1 MKNVFHKGELKV
13 QEMSGE
19 ALIAQSRR
27 GMIASE
33 LMPGVVPFVEN
44 QAFLIAS
51 STNHDGEVWIS
62 ALLGDPGFIQ
72 VVNSQ
77 ELHIQLPYL
86 YSHKEDILYQ
96 NLREVPEIGTLTMD
110 LARRRRFRINGSV
123 QLDEQSI
130 KLGVKEAYGNCPKF
144 IQRRLIHAMGQAE
157 ELKAEVGQ
165 GKELKESQRA
175 WIKSA
180 DTFFLG
186 SKSLEGKMD
195 ASHRGGNPGFVEI
208 IEGDILRIPD
218 YPGNSMYSSLGNLY
232 ENPQAG
238 LLFMDFEQGKSLQ
251 LTGKV
256 ALHMDQNSTEDLEKS
271 GGSGRFWTVQIERWI
286 ETKNH
291 HSIDW
296 ELVDFS
302 PYNP

>member
-1 MKNVFHKGELKV
+1 MKNTFHEGELKV
-13 QEMSGE
+13 QQMSGE
-19 ALIAQSRR
+19 ALIAQSRT

-33 LMPGVVPFVEN
+33 LMQGVVPFVEN
-44 QAFLIAS
+44 QAFLLAS
-51 STNHDGEVWIS
+51 STNLSGEVWIS
-62 ALLGDPGFIQ
+62 ALLGDPGFIH
-72 VVNSQ
+72 VLNNK
-77 ELHIQLPYL
+77 ELHIHLPYL
-86 YSHKEDILYQ
+86 YSDKEDILYR

-110 LARRRRFRINGSV
+110 LAHRRRFRINGSV
-123 QLDEQSI
+123 QIDEQSI

-157 ELKAEVGQ
+157 EVKSASSQ
-165 GKELKESQRA
+165 GKDLKESQRA

-208 IEGDILRIPD
+208 LEVDLLRIPD

-238 LLFMDFEQGKSLQ
+238 LLFIDFEQGKSLQ

-256 ALHMDQNSTEDLEKS
+256 ALQMDQQSAEDLEKS
-271 GGSGRFWTVQIERWI
+271 GGSGRFWTFEIDRWI
-286 ETKNH
+286 ETEH
-291 HSIDW
+291 HHTVDW

>member
-1 MKNVFHKGELKV
+1 MKNKFHEGELKV
-13 QEMSGE
+13 QQMSGE
-19 ALIAQSRR
+19 ALIAQSRT

-33 LMPGVVPFVEN
+33 LMQGIVPFVEN

-51 STNHDGEVWIS
+51 SSNQAGEVWIS
-62 ALLGDPGFIQ
+62 ALLGDPGFLQ
-72 VVNSQ
+72 VLNSQ
-77 ELHIQLPYL
+77 ELHIHLPYL

-110 LARRRRFRINGSV
+110 LARRRRFRINGSA
-123 QLDEQSI
+123 QIDEESI

-144 IQRRLIHAMGQAE
+144 IQRRLIHAMGQADE
-157 ELKAEVGQ
+157 FKAEVSQ
-165 GKELKESQRA
+165 GKQLKESQRS
-175 WIKSA
+175 WISSA

-195 ASHRGGNPGFVEI
+195 ASHRGGNPGFVELL
-208 IEGDILRIPD
+208 EQDILRIPD
-218 YPGNSMYSSLGNLY
+218 YPGNSMYNSLGNLF

-238 LLFMDFEQGKSLQ
+238 LLFIDFEQGKSLQ

-256 ALHMDQNSTEDLEKS
+256 SLEMDQHSAEDLEKS
-271 GGSGRFWTVQIERWI
+271 GGSGRFWTFQIEKWI

-291 HSIDW
+291 HKIDW